1 MKFKVS
7 DRKHRLY
14 CEGEWTDEIP
24 MPMRGDSFT
33 FDGGTLMRI
42 VECLYVMEKGKIA
55 RVTFLVDEDVPARV
69 QQLRP
74 ASS

>member
-42 VECLYVMEKGKIA
+42 VECLYIVEKGQIV
-55 RVTFLVDEDVPARV
+55 RVTFLVEDDVPQPVANVRLV
-69 QQLRP
+69 K
-74 ASS
+74 